1 MNVSWAAADPQG
13 AMDVLLVRQDAH
25 DDRPLLVPHPAPAPS
40 TRLTNTPTRHRRA
53 TEEVSAADGLRSWL
67 AERLPSHLLPA
78 RIVEV
83 TALPRTGT
91 GKLDRGALDGLVRAG
106 RTTKRSDSAAAAP
119 RTGLERTMADA
130 WAQVLGLPDIGIN
143 DNFFTLGGDSLLAV
157 RAVALCRRAGVQLT
171 VRQLLSEQTVAALAA
186 ALDEES
192 HD

>member
-1 MNVSWAAADPQG
+1 
-13 AMDVLLVRQDAH
+13 
-25 DDRPLLVPHPAPAPS
+25 
-40 TRLTNTPTRHRRA
+40 
-53 TEEVSAADGLRSWL
+53 
-67 AERLPSHLLPA
+67 
-78 RIVEV
+78 
-83 TALPRTGT
+83 
-91 GKLDRGALDGLVRAG
+91 
-106 RTTKRSDSAAAAP
+106 
-119 RTGLERTMADA
+119 MADA